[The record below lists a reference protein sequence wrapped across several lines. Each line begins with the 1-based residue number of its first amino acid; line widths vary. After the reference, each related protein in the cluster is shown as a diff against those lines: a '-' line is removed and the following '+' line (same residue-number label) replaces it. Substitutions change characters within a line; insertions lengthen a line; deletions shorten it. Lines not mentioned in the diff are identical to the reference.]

1 MTTSE
6 TLDTLRHSTAHLMAR
21 TVMRLYENV
30 QLAFGPTVDNG
41 FYYDLWME
49 HRLTEEYFPKS
60 AC

>member
-1 MTTSE
+1 
-6 TLDTLRHSTAHLMAR
+6 MAR

-41 FYYDLWME
+41 FYYDFWME
-49 HRLTEEYFPKS
+49 HQLTEQDFPKS